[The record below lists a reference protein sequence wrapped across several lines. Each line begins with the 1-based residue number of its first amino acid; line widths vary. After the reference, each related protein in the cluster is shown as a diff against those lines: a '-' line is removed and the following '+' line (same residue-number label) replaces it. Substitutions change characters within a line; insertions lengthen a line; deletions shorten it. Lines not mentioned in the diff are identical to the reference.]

1 MRLKDKV
8 AIITGATFGIG
19 RATASLF
26 AREGARVVAAGRT
39 VDAGESLIEEIQSEG
54 GEATFVRT
62 DVSST
67 ADVQRMVA
75 TAVDKYGKLDVLF
88 NNAGIVTWGKLAD
101 EPEEDWDRCID
112 INLKGVFLG
121 LKYAIPEIIKGGG
134 GSIINNSSIW
144 GVAAS
149 HRGGVA
155 YHASKGGIIM
165 MTKKAALDYAHENI
179 RVNSIVPGDIAMIGD
194 APDEYWQQPDVIEDR
209 LVRQPLPR
217 VGMPMDVAPM
227 VVFLASDDASFVTGA
242 TFVVDGGNTMTEYVA
257 LRGPT

>member
-1 MRLKDKV
+1 MKLKDKV

-19 RATASLF
+19 RATALLF
-26 AREGARVVAAGRT
+26 AREGAWVVAVGRT
-39 VDAGESLIEEIQSEG
+39 VEAGNSLIEEIKAEG
-54 GEATFVRT
+54 GEASFIRS
-62 DVSST
+62 DVSNT
-67 ADVQRMVA
+67 ADVQRMIA
-75 TAVDKYGKLDVLF
+75 GTIDTYGKLDVLF

-101 EPEEDWDRCID
+101 EPEEDWDRCIA

-121 LKYAIPEIIKGGG
+121 VKYAVPEMIKGGG

-165 MTKKAALDYAHENI
+165 LTKKAALDYAHDNI

-194 APDEYWQQPDVIEDR
+194 APDEYWQQPEVIEDR
-209 LVRQPLPR
+209 LTRQPLSK

-242 TFVVDGGNTMTEYVA
+242 TFVVDGGNTMTEYGA
-257 LRGPT
+257 LLGPA